1 MCNWIIQTE
10 SLEHSAFNNLPYA
23 LFLVFLKNTLMASK
37 ITQRSAKTC
46 SYFGLCCFNVLVL
59 V

>member
-1 MCNWIIQTE
+1 MIQTE
-10 SLEHSAFNNLPYA
+10 SLEHSVFNNHLPYA
-23 LFLVFLKNTLMASK
+23 LLLVFLKNTLMASK
-37 ITQRSAKTC
+37 ITERSAKTC